1 MVGLISEV
9 IKKRNYRSFGNYFHQ
24 SIVFMNWYLAKIVYQ
39 IICGNGQHTPQFDE
53 QLRLINAES
62 KEDAFQKAN
71 YLGKSEEEIFFN
83 NNEQLVHW
91 LFINVAELLL
101 IGELKDGAELYSHIE
116 EKENADA
123 YILTTHQK
131 ASNIL
136 SDKFPETI
144 ELI

>member
-1 MVGLISEV
+1 
-9 IKKRNYRSFGNYFHQ
+9 
-24 SIVFMNWYLAKIVYQ
+24 MNWYLAKIVYQ

-83 NNEQLVHW
+83 NNEQLAHW
-91 LFINVAELLL
+91 LFINVAELYMV
-101 IGELKDGAELYSHIE
+101 GELKDGAELYSHIE